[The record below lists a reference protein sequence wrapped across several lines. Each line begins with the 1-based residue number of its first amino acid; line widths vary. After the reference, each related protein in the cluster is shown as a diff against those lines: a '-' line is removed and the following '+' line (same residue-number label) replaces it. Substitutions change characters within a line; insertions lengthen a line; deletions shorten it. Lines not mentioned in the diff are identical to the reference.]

1 MRSTLPILISGLGLF
16 VALPAAAQAQGGPT
30 PPPPANPP
38 PAAAA
43 PAEEPK
49 APATEPAPATAAPAV
64 PAKTPESAPAADSNA
79 STGGVVAMEGAK
91 AAEPPK
97 PVAAAATTESPSQR
111 GAEAPGASDWKME
124 FHGYVRAPMRIGLG
138 KRGVGSPRATQG
150 QSNTTLHYP
159 VIPDDQYLGW
169 QFTSHNKK
177 DWAEMFFSIGNS
189 WAKGTLALQGFNFTD
204 AAWADQVAQFGI
216 SQGFITLTPDLG
228 YENVRLWAKAGSFWA
243 RYGLAGKWDA
253 GEYDTY
259 LFGRT
264 HVMGELI
271 HLDYDI
277 DDATGLW
284 FEHGIGTKRPD
295 PSQFNN
301 ARFTL
306 LNHAHA
312 GIHIGSDIEFS
323 AHYMHAWTQEEDRII
338 RQANV
343 VPTGGS
349 AVSDPYN
356 PPNYPSTL
364 LGMPDGKLWV
374 AGADARFELGAF
386 GYFYGGFSHIGA
398 ENAITVAPA
407 FEVLHGF
414 GGGQYQLG
422 VTDVYFGPSCQA
434 SNTPG
439 DYATG
444 SGKRT
449 TNGVPP
455 MGEKITNNVPTSG
468 YGKLPNQCSMGTG
481 SVNSILAQYEFSLT
495 NFRQIS
501 SGGQKFWGEG
511 TDVKLTL
518 YGMLNWVNSDINYQ
532 FNGKQVF
539 DGIHKLKYGADLQ
552 YAALPWLTAA
562 LRFDRVQPNSNIP
575 EQSFGILSPRLV
587 FKSKWVTRE
596 QIAFSY
602 SRYFYNQ
609 RECAQGASPAYNA
622 GGTGLPA
629 DPLIQ
634 NHSWNDNQ
642 LLCVQPPAATS
653 SAEAFGSHYE
663 NQDVGFRGAPTLAP
677 DVNVFKVEAS
687 MWW

>member
-1 MRSTLPILISGLGLF
+1 MRSSTLPFLISGLSGLF
-16 VALPAAAQAQGGPT
+16 VALPAFGQAAGGPT
-30 PPPPANPP
+30 PPP
-38 PAAAA
+38 
-43 PAEEPK
+43 AEEP
-49 APATEPAPATAAPAV
+49 ASTEPAPAAAPAV
-64 PAKTPESAPAADSNA
+64 PAKSPETAPAATSNA

-97 PVAAAATTESPSQR
+97 PQTSTASTSSPSQR
-111 GAEAPGASDWKME
+111 GQEAPGASDWKLE
-124 FHGYVRAPMRIGLG
+124 YHGYVRAPMRIGIG
-138 KRGVGSPRATQG
+138 KRGVGSPNAGAG

-159 VIPDDQYLGW
+159 VIPDDQYLNW

-228 YENVRLWAKAGSFWA
+228 FENVRLWAKAGSFWA

-277 DDATGLW
+277 NDATGLW
-284 FEHGIGTKRPD
+284 FEHGFGTKRPD
-295 PSQFNN
+295 PSYFNN

-323 AHYMHAWTQEEDRII
+323 AHYMNAWTQEEDRII
-338 RQANV
+338 RQAN
-343 VPTGGS
+343 TYNGTTYK
-349 AVSDPYN
+349 DPYN
-356 PPNYPSTL
+356 PPSYPSTL
-364 LGMPDGKLWV
+364 MGLPDGKLWV

-386 GYFYGGFSHIGA
+386 GYFYAGFSHIGA
-398 ENAITVAPA
+398 KNAVSVAPA

-414 GGGQYQLG
+414 GGGQYTLG

-434 SNTPG
+434 STTEG
-439 DYATG
+439 DYTAGKGNTTTG
-444 SGKRT
+444 KPT
-449 TNGVPP
+449 T
-455 MGEKITNNVPTSG
+455 GEVDNTVKTAG
-468 YGKLPNQCSMGTG
+468 YQKFPECSMGTG
-481 SVNSILAQYEFSLT
+481 SVNSLLAQYEFSLT

-518 YGMLNWVNSDINYQ
+518 YGMMNFVNSDIKYKVNDKSVY
-532 FNGKQVF
+532 
-539 DGIHKLKYGADLQ
+539 DGIRKLKYGADLQ
-552 YAALPWLTAA
+552 WAALPWLTAA
-562 LRFDRVQPNSNIP
+562 LRFDRLQPNSNIP
-575 EQSFGILSPRLV
+575 EQSFAILSPRIV

-596 QIAFSY
+596 QIALSY

-609 RECAQGASPAYNA
+609 RECKQGASPAYNVD
-622 GGTGLPA
+622 GRGIPA

-634 NHSWNDNQ
+634 NHGFSEDQ
-642 LLCVQPPAATS
+642 LFCTQPPASTAS
-653 SAEAFGSHYE
+653 SESFGSHFG
-663 NQDVGFRGAPTLAP
+663 NQDTGLRGAPTIAP
-677 DVNVFKVEAS
+677 DVNVVKVEAS

>member
-1 MRSTLPILISGLGLF
+1 MRSSSTLPFLLSALSGLF
-16 VALPAAAQAQGGPT
+16 VALPAAGQAAGGPT
-30 PPPPANPP
+30 PPAD
-38 PAAAA
+38 
-43 PAEEPK
+43 EEPS
-49 APATEPAPATAAPAV
+49 TEPAPADGPAV
-64 PAKTPESAPAADSNA
+64 PAKTPESAPAATSNA

-97 PVAAAATTESPSQR
+97 PEVKASTSGSPSQR
-111 GAEAPGASDWKME
+111 GVEAPGASDWKLE
-124 FHGYVRAPMRIGLG
+124 YHGYVRAPMRIGMG
-138 KRGVGSPRATQG
+138 KRGVGSRAAAPG

-159 VIPDDQYLGW
+159 VIPDDQYLNW

-177 DWAEMFFSIGNS
+177 DWAEMFFSVGNS

-216 SQGFITLTPDLG
+216 SQGFVTLTPDLG

-277 DDATGLW
+277 NDATGLW
-284 FEHGIGTKRPD
+284 FEHGFGTKRPD
-295 PSQFNN
+295 PSHFNN

-312 GIHIGSDIEFS
+312 GLHLGSDIEFS
-323 AHYMHAWTQEEDRII
+323 AHYMHAWSQEEDRII
-338 RQANV
+338 RQAN
-343 VPTGGS
+343 TYDN
-349 AVSDPYN
+349 AAMRLNDIYN
-356 PPNYPSTL
+356 PPSYPSTL
-364 LGMPDGKLWV
+364 LQVPDGKLWV
-374 AGADARFELGAF
+374 AGVDARFELGAF
-386 GYFYGGFSHIGA
+386 GYFYAGYSHIGA
-398 ENAITVAPA
+398 NNAVSVAPA

-414 GGGQYQLG
+414 GGGQYSLG

-434 SNTPG
+434 STSPDAYTAGNTNTT
-439 DYATG
+439 D
-444 SGKRT
+444 GK
-449 TNGVPP
+449 
-455 MGEKITNNVPTSG
+455 PTDG
-468 YGKLPNQCSMGTG
+468 TVDNRVKTAGLGRLPRCSMGTG

-495 NFRQIS
+495 NFQQIS

-511 TDVKLTL
+511 SDLKLTL
-518 YGMLNWVNSDINYQ
+518 YGMLNWVKSDIDYKVG
-532 FNGKQVF
+532 GKAIY

-552 YAALPWLTAA
+552 WAALPWLTAA
-562 LRFDRVQPNSNIP
+562 LRFDRLQPNSNVP
-575 EQSFGILSPRLV
+575 EQSFAILSPRLV

-596 QIAFSY
+596 QIALSY

-609 RECAQGASPAYNA
+609 RECATGASPAYNVDA
-622 GGTGLPA
+622 KTP
-629 DPLIQ
+629 DPDIKP
-634 NHSWNDNQ
+634 HTWKDEQ
-642 LLCVQPPAATS
+642 LLCVQPPASTS
-653 SAEAFGSHYE
+653 SSESFGSHMG
-663 NQDVGFRGAPTLAP
+663 NQDVGLRGATTIVP
-677 DVNVFKVEAS
+677 DLNVFKVEAS

>member
-1 MRSTLPILISGLGLF
+1 MRTLPIIFGLSGLF
-16 VALPAAAQAQGGPT
+16 VALPAAAQAQGPT
-30 PPPPANPP
+30 PAPAATDDSK
-38 PAAAA
+38 PAAPAAA
-43 PAEEPK
+43 PA
-49 APATEPAPATAAPAV
+49 PAATPAV
-64 PAKTPESAPAADSNA
+64 PATTPSTAPAATATA

-97 PVAAAATTESPSQR
+97 PLAPTTTSPSQR
-111 GAEAPGASDWKME
+111 SVEAPGASDWKME
-124 FHGYVRAPMRIGLG
+124 YHGYVRAPMRVGFG
-138 KRGVGSPRATQG
+138 KRGTGSPAATQG
-150 QSNTTLHYP
+150 QGNTTLHYP

-228 YENVRLWAKAGSFWA
+228 YENVRLWAKAGSFWS

-264 HVMGELI
+264 HVMGEAI

-284 FEHGIGTKRPD
+284 FEQGLGAKRPD
-295 PSQFNN
+295 PSHFNN
-301 ARFTL
+301 ARFTM
-306 LNHAHA
+306 LNHLHA
-312 GIHIGSDIEFS
+312 GVHFGSDIEFS
-323 AHYMHAWTQEEDRII
+323 AHYMNAWTQEEDRII
-338 RQANV
+338 RKANV
-343 VPTGGS
+343 VPEGGN
-349 AVSDPYN
+349 AVADPYN

-364 LGMPDGKLWV
+364 LGMPDGNMWI
-374 AGADARFELGAF
+374 AGLDGRFELGAF
-386 GYFYGGFSHIGA
+386 GYFYAGYSHIGA
-398 ENAITVAPA
+398 NNAITVAPA
-407 FEVLHGF
+407 VEVLHAF

-422 VTDVYFGPSCQA
+422 LTDVYFGPSCQA

-439 DYATG
+439 DYTPTA
-444 SGKRT
+444 KT
-449 TNGVPP
+449 TNGIPP
-455 MGEKITNNVPTSG
+455 TQGDVTNNVPTAG
-468 YGKLPNQCSMGTG
+468 YGKLPGKCSMGTG
-481 SVNSILAQYEFSLT
+481 AVDSVLAQYEFSLT

-511 TDVKLTL
+511 TDLKLTL
-518 YGMLNWVNSDINYQ
+518 YGMLNFVKSDIDYK
-532 FNGKQVF
+532 FNGKNVF

-575 EQSFGILSPRLV
+575 EQSFSILSPRLT

-596 QIAFSY
+596 AITVSY
-602 SRYFYNQ
+602 SRYMYNQ
-609 RECAQGASPAYNA
+609 RECVPGASPAYNA
-622 GGTGLPA
+622 GGTGLPGG
-629 DPLIQ
+629 
-634 NHSWNDNQ
+634 NHSWNDQ
-642 LLCVQPPAATS
+642 QMLCVQPPAATS
-653 SAEAFGSHYE
+653 SSEGFGSHYE
-663 NQDVGFRGAPTLAP
+663 NQDVGLRGATTLAP
-677 DVNVFKVEAS
+677 DVNVIKVEAS